1 MSFILNID
9 TTTETAL
16 VNIAKAG
23 HVIHEEINPQQK
35 DHAAFLHTAMQ
46 SVLHKAGIGFNEL
59 NAVAVSI
66 GPGSY
71 TGIRVGMSSA
81 KGLSYTLNKPLI
93 TLNTLEILAKDA
105 IDNSKPLVNNQP
117 VLYCPMI
124 DARRMEVFTALYDGT
139 LRAAAPPSAMIL
151 DENSFVKELLNNA
164 IVFFG
169 NGSHKW
175 QQLCVHENAFFT
187 KVENKGLAMS
197 SLSYQKLQQNNFS
210 QVAYAEPLYIKE
222 FYNPSG
228 TI

>member
-35 DHAAFLHTAMQ
+35 DHAAFLHTAIQ
-46 SVLHKAGIGFNEL
+46 SALHQAGIGFNEL
-59 NAVAVSI
+59 DAISVSI

-105 IDNSKPLVNNQP
+105 ADSSTLIRNDQP

-124 DARRMEVFTALYDGT
+124 DARRMEVFTALYDGD
-139 LRAAAPPSAMIL
+139 LGVAAQPTAMIL
-151 DENSFVKELLNNA
+151 DENSFVKELLNNN
-164 IVFFG
+164 IIFFG
-169 NGSHKW
+169 NGAHKW

-187 KVENKGLAMS
+187 KVNNKGLAMS
-197 SLSYQKLQQNNFS
+197 SLSYKKLQQNNFS
-210 QVAYAEPLYIKE
+210 AIAYSEPLYIKE

-228 TI
+228 NI